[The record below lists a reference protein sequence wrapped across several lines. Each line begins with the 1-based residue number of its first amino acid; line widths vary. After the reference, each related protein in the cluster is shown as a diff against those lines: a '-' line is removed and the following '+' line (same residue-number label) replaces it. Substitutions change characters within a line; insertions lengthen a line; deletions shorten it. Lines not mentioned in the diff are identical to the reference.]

1 MKILIKSEWPS
12 HYLRAMADGTSLNKY
27 IAASGVCSRR
37 QADVMIEAGR
47 IKLNGEIARKGNR
60 VRKNDTVLIDDQ
72 PIGRKP
78 NAVWLAYHKPVGITC
93 TTDKRDPTNIVDAVG
108 YPGRVFPVGRL
119 DKNSEGLIWLTNDG
133 DEVNKILRA
142 ANEHEKE
149 YIVTVDKPVSLTFL
163 RRISEGV
170 YLPGLK
176 VTTKPAFVE
185 QVAPKTFRIVI
196 VQGLNRQIRRM
207 CETLDYRVRKL
218 RRVRIMHMP
227 LGKLEY
233 GVARDFTTAEVQNLK
248 HMLKDSYG
256 GPAAK
261 SATKKS

>member
-1 MKILIKSEWPS
+1 MS
-12 HYLRAMADGTSLNKY
+12 DGTSLNKY

-37 QADVMIEAGR
+37 QADVMIDEGR
-47 IKLNGEIARKGNR
+47 VKLNGEVARKGNR
-60 VRKNDTVLIDDQ
+60 VRKGDTVLVDGQ
-72 PIGRKP
+72 PLGRKP

-93 TTDKRDPTNIVDAVG
+93 TTDKRDPTNIIDAVG

-149 YIVTVDKPVSLTFL
+149 YVVTVDKPVSLAFL
-163 RRISEGV
+163 RRVAEGV

-176 VTTKPAFVE
+176 VTTKPAYVE
-185 QVAPKTFRIVI
+185 QIAPKTFRIVI

-227 LGKLEY
+227 LGKLQY
-233 GVARDFTTAEVQNLK
+233 GVARDFTNSEIQGLK
-248 HMLKDSYG
+248 QMLKNSVA
-256 GPAAK
+256 GPASQQHADEE
-261 SATKKS
+261 